1 MVGLVVGDLDLLGD
15 CVASG
20 DGGVARVQWCLVNA
34 LTPCAILEATAGE
47 PIVSPAWL
55 IGSAVGIV
63 VAFLAADIGALQLS
77 SSEAILRRLLLS
89 FRRQIGSIE
98 EFVYQ
103 SLVLTDSISEHAS
116 MVTVVIDTPLHFYC
130 ISSIVCDDWL

>member
-1 MVGLVVGDLDLLGD
+1 M
-15 CVASG
+15 CT
-20 DGGVARVQWCLVNA
+20 GGSHTARIQWCLVNT

-63 VAFLAADIGALQLS
+63 VTFLAADIGALQLPG
-77 SSEAILRRLLLS
+77 SEAILRRLLLS
-89 FRRQIGSIE
+89 LCRQIGSIE

-103 SLVLTDSISEHAS
+103 SLVLTDSISEHACL
-116 MVTVVIDTPLHFYC
+116 VV
-130 ISSIVCDDWL
+130 S